1 MKLTERIGLKL
12 LHQLDP
18 ERAHSISVKALLM
31 GLAPL
36 HGSPV
41 TSSRLHTSVGGI
53 KMLNPVGLAAG
64 YDKNAEALVPL
75 SRAGFGFLEVGAATP
90 RPQYGNPKPR
100 LYRLAEDKAVINRFG
115 FNNHGIDLIAHR
127 LAQNPTAIP
136 RGLNLGANNDS
147 GNRADDFGKVL
158 TQAAPHIDFATINVS
173 SPNTEKLRDL
183 QGKAAL
189 EDLLG
194 RVNAANARLSNSI
207 PIFLK
212 IAPDLTESEV
222 QDIADLALKA
232 KISAIICTNTTVDR
246 SGLTSADRDQKGG
259 LSGRPLFKRSTRILA
274 QISAATDQK
283 IDIIGVGGISSTED
297 AYAKIQAGACAVQI
311 YSAMVYQGLSLI
323 PKIAKGIDAR
333 LASDGFETVQH
344 AIGTNTNSWL

>member
-1 MKLTERIGLKL
+1 MKLTERLGLKL

-18 ERAHSISVKALLM
+18 ERAHSISVKALLV
-31 GLAPL
+31 GLVPL

-53 KMLNPVGLAAG
+53 KLLNPIGLAAG
-64 YDKNAEALVPL
+64 YDKNAEVLGPL

-100 LYRLAEDKAVINRFG
+100 MYRLAEDKAVINRFG
-115 FNNHGIDLIAHR
+115 FNNQGIDFIAHR
-127 LAQNPTAIP
+127 LAQNPTTIP
-136 RGLNLGANNDS
+136 RGLNLGANKDS
-147 GNRADDFGKVL
+147 DNRADDFGRVL

-194 RVNAANARLSNSI
+194 RVNAANSRLSNPI

-212 IAPDLTESEV
+212 IAPDLTDSEV

-246 SGLTSADRDQKGG
+246 SGLTSAYRDQKGG
-259 LSGRPLFKRSTRILA
+259 LSGRPLFERSTRILA
-274 QISAATDQK
+274 KISAATDQK
-283 IDIIGVGGISSTED
+283 IDIIGVGGISSAED

-333 LASDGFETVQH
+333 LASDGFETVRH
-344 AIGTNTNSWL
+344 ATGTNTNSWL